1 MIKINKEYMI
11 KKISSIYQK
20 IFKVVPYENKLSFDL
35 LKIANTYYNAIKKL
49 EITNPINFDNL
60 FTDIT
65 ESFWKNLQFIIN
77 SYITCNNDTYIEYGY
92 KIEEIILNES
102 W

>member
-11 KKISSIYQK
+11 TKISSIYQK
-20 IFKVVPYENKLSFDL
+20 IFNVIPYENKVSFDL
-35 LKIANTYYNAIKKL
+35 IKILNKYYNAIKKL

-65 ESFWKNLQFIIN
+65 ESFWKKLQFIIN
-77 SYITCNNDTYIEYGY
+77 SYINLTDDFV
-92 KIEEIILNES
+92 
-102 W
+102 